1 MTTASFESSARSQ
14 GAPGIPAL
22 TGIRAIA
29 AFTIVAGHLYP
40 PASELTLIGM
50 PLFFTLSG
58 FIIHYVYADTFA
70 GRWRTAAS
78 VFAGAR
84 FSRIY
89 PLYAA
94 LLLVALITS
103 QMWRTLYHT
112 ANIPAIVGYVF
123 ACWTWLPLA
132 AEGHSLQDW
141 HYSISWSVPTEI
153 FFYISYALVFYRLAR
168 IRNARSCLIALVGLC
183 IGAYAWFYL
192 LFLTRDIWESFL
204 LQHISGFPSRNTD
217 FTNSLYR
224 WFLYISPYSRIF
236 EFVGGCLTCQLFLLL
251 RRDGWLLGRG
261 SLGGFSWLAAALIG
275 IVLVIYHHVSQG
287 QHWLAVDDHSAVSF
301 FMNLHMNF
309 LLAPFCYVL
318 IFSLAVGGSM
328 MSRLLSS
335 GAAVLLG
342 EVSYST
348 YLGHPVAAY
357 FILTSTIGNLRH
369 ITIVEML
376 TVYLFSW
383 MLYTSL
389 EVPAKTLL
397 RRFFRALRFSRPPSV
412 AASLS
417 DTAPD
422 HRPAG

>member
-1 MTTASFESSARSQ
+1 MTTASLDPSARSR
-14 GAPGIPAL
+14 GAEGIPAL
-22 TGIRAIA
+22 TGIRAVAAFSIA
-29 AFTIVAGHLYP
+29 AAHLYP
-40 PASELTLIGM
+40 PVDDLTLLGM

-70 GRWRTAAS
+70 GSWRKAALA
-78 VFAGAR
+78 FAGAR

-94 LLLVALITS
+94 LLAVALITS
-103 QMWRTLYHT
+103 QMWRTLYHS

-141 HYSISWSVPTEI
+141 SYSISWSVPTEI
-153 FFYISYALVFYRLAR
+153 FFYLAYALVFYRLAG
-168 IRNARSCLIALVGLC
+168 IRRAKTCLIALIAFC

-192 LFLTRDIWESFL
+192 LFQTRDVWEAFA
-204 LQHISGFPSRNTD
+204 LQHIGVLPARSPD
-217 FTNSLYR
+217 FANSLYR

-251 RRDGWLLGRG
+251 RADGGLEGRPA
-261 SLGGFSWLAAALIG
+261 LARLSWPAAALIAAILLCYG
-275 IVLVIYHHVSQG
+275 YVAPRHA
-287 QHWLAVDDHSAVSF
+287 WLEPGDHSALSF

-318 IFSLAVGGSM
+318 LFSLAVGGSM
-328 MSRLLSS
+328 LSRLLSS

-342 EVSYST
+342 EISYST

-357 FILTSTIGNLRH
+357 FILTSTISNLRH

-389 EVPAKTLL
+389 EVPAKTML
-397 RRFFRALRFSRPPSV
+397 RRLFAVLTLSRSPSG
-412 AASLS
+412 AAGRSG
-417 DTAPD
+417 TGPD